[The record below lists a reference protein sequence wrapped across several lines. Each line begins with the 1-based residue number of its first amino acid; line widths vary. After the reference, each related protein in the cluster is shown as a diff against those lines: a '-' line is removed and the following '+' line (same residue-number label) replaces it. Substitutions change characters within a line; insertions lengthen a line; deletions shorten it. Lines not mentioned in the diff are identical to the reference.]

1 MLFAFFENSAFT
13 PPLMSSVLQLLLE
26 GERLDTAQMAQI
38 LGLPESEID
47 AELTRLKAEEILLG
61 WRPVLNPERAQEA
74 VVRAVIEVKISP
86 ERDGG
91 FDRLA
96 SRIAGFD
103 AVESCYLMS
112 GAYDL
117 LVFAVG
123 NDLREVATFVSE
135 RLASVEGV
143 LSTATHFM
151 LRAYKEQGHLL
162 LSPID
167 GEDKPAVSP

>member
-1 MLFAFFENSAFT
+1 
-13 PPLMSSVLQLLLE
+13 MSSVLQLLLE
-26 GERLDTAQMAQI
+26 GEHLDTAQMAQV
-38 LGLPESEID
+38 LGLSESEIET
-47 AELTRLKAEEILLG
+47 ELTRLEAEEILLG
-61 WRPVLNPERAQEA
+61 WRPVLNAERAQEDH
-74 VVRAVIEVKISP
+74 VRAVIEVKISP

-96 SRIAGFD
+96 TRISRFD

-123 NDLREVATFVSE
+123 NDLREVASFVSE

-151 LRAYKEQGHLL
+151 LRAYKEQGYRL
-162 LSPID
+162 LSTGD
-167 GEDKPAVSP
+167 GDDKPAVSA

>member
-1 MLFAFFENSAFT
+1 
-13 PPLMSSVLQLLLE
+13 MSSVLQLLLE
-26 GERLDTAQMAQI
+26 GERLDTAQMAQV
-38 LGLPESEID
+38 LDLSESAVEAEIARLE
-47 AELTRLKAEEILLG
+47 AEGILLG
-61 WRPVLNPERAQEA
+61 WRPILKPERAQENI
-74 VVRAVIEVKISP
+74 VRAVIEVKISP

-96 SRIAGFD
+96 TRISRFD

-123 NDLREVATFVSE
+123 NDLRTVASFVSE

-162 LSPID
+162 LSPSD
-167 GEDKPAVSP
+167 SSDKPAVSP